1 VIAIPIKV
9 METKTLKSL
18 SAREIETTKT
28 SEVAQEAIKL
38 TMKRQ
43 KTQKLVKKLDI
54 QSLNNRLSQSH
65 TQSQPNI
72 KMIMDT
78 CKYNRKGDIAKIAL
92 KILLKKVLREPKKNG
107 SMVSKHSQIDTL
119 KLKISFSDEEYRK

>member
-1 VIAIPIKV
+1 
-9 METKTLKSL
+9 MEMKTLKSL
-18 SAREIETTKT
+18 NAREIETTKT

-43 KTQKLVKKLDI
+43 KTQKSVKKLDI

-78 CKYNRKGDIAKIAL
+78 CKYNQKGDIAKIAL
-92 KILLKKVLREPKKNG
+92 KLLLKKVLREPKKNG
-107 SMVSKHSQIDTL
+107 LMVS
-119 KLKISFSDEEYRK
+119 